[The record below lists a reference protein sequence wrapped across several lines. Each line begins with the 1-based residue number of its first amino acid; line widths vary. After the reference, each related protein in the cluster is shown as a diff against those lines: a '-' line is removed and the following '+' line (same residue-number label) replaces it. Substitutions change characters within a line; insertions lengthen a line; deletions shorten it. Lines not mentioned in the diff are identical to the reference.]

1 MPQSNPTLTIVSLG
15 ILACATAA
23 ASSHAQVRLHTDFTQ
38 RAFNGTPSSPLCYSA
53 VERPSATGG
62 EVFFISPNTFQ
73 SSLFGEYTLFK
84 ADSSSLVPIAQVA
97 PLYFS
102 VFSSF
107 SGTSNPPPSL
117 MLLQDGEQQSTLLIA
132 SPSTLVESDG
142 TPSGTRILYVGQSSG
157 STPAFP
163 TPSRG
168 NSIGQFLNNRLIF
181 LSDASGLSSIR
192 RDSTDLRPLDTSLVH
207 SAGVVRTELHVVGR
221 SQTAFVVTSDGLSSA
236 RIDVPLPLVGPLR
249 ATRSH
254 AFAMLTDAS
263 LARTDGTVAGTSIIA
278 HNVDTTRLFV
288 QAGDAVVFSSRP
300 STDGA
305 SSLFIADA
313 DGVRQVTMPAA
324 SLHADTPT
332 RVIPDGPNKALLF
345 AATRLTSGAEDIFRL
360 NLTDAT
366 AIQLS
371 TRAPSPDRIADMHE
385 TAPGSYRFTVNVSDV
400 GSQLYSL
407 MPSATTS
414 PTFQSWLFTAGPGP
428 LAGLFMGKAGDS
440 LVVPLGSSTET
451 PGTGYEPHIIRPD
464 GTRFLLGN
472 LVSEFISNT
481 SRASPI
487 AWRSG
492 VALFRSERSAFFLDP
507 DSSFLQPIQLPADLT
522 YRFPEAFSTCT
533 PTGSSQ
539 QSLLSFVSA
548 GITSPAFVAR
558 WSSPTVAPTLIG
570 PFTSVRANQRANRP
584 TFVFTAR
591 SDSRPLDSVFAL
603 DNTLSTAIPLTN
615 PNTSFGFFESVRRNG
630 QSETLLS
637 QETYL
642 TTDATVQGTSS
653 ETLISG
659 FRDARRG
666 AVSLR
671 APNGQSSLGVITAS
685 DKVLRRDG
693 PPNDP
698 LSTDAGLSM
707 PEIANLSSIR
717 FPLAMPSIAHP
728 ERDDLWF
735 TARRDTSA
743 GLQHFLVRT
752 DFTVDGTQILLQ
764 LPGEPVE
771 AVTIETPQGRRIFFV
786 ITHPTQGRDLY
797 TSDGTQAGT
806 LRMTSVRANGASF
819 PLFLESFG
827 PFVLFTADD
836 GIHGREVWTSFGTSS
851 STRMIADLEP
861 GPVGIAVQPRASL
874 EVPWGLRFV
883 RTPTAIVFAA
893 HTSATGTE
901 YFSFPIPSRCDPID
915 FNNDGIFPSDD
926 DLISFLAVLAGS
938 SCDSC
943 NDLDFDNDDIAP
955 SDDDLL
961 AFLRVLAGGS
971 C

>member
-1 MPQSNPTLTIVSLG
+1 MPQSKPTLTIVSLG
-15 ILACATAA
+15 IMACAAA
-23 ASSHAQVRLHTDFTQ
+23 AGSSHAQVRLHTDFTQ

-53 VERPSATGG
+53 VERPSATGD

-73 SSLFGEYTLFK
+73 SSLFGEYMLFK
-84 ADSSSLVPIAQVA
+84 TDGTSLVPIAQVA

-132 SPSTLVESDG
+132 SASTLVESDG
-142 TPSGTRILYVGQSSG
+142 TPSGTRVVYVGQSTG
-157 STPAFP
+157 ATPAFP

-181 LSDASGLSSIR
+181 LSGASGLSSIR

-207 SAGVVRTELHVVGR
+207 SAGLVRTESHVVGR
-221 SQTAFVVTSDGLSSA
+221 SQTAFVVTSDGLSST
-236 RIDVPLPLVGPLR
+236 RVDVPSPLVGPLR

-254 AFAMLTDAS
+254 AYAMLADAS

-278 HNVDTTRLFV
+278 NNVDTTRLFV
-288 QAGDAVVFSSRP
+288 QMKDAVVFSARP
-300 STDGA
+300 SANGS
-305 SSLFIADA
+305 SSLFIADG
-313 DGVRQVTMPAA
+313 DGVRQVAMPAA
-324 SLHADTPT
+324 SLRADTPT
-332 RVIPDGPNKALLF
+332 RVIPDGPSQALLF
-345 AATRLTSGAEDIFRL
+345 AATSLSSGAEDIFRL

-366 AIQLS
+366 AVQLS
-371 TRAPSPDRIADMHE
+371 TRAASPDRIADMHGI
-385 TAPGSYRFTVNVSDV
+385 APGSYRFTVNVGDI

-407 MPSATTS
+407 VPSATTS
-414 PTFQSWLFTAGPGP
+414 PAFQSWLFTARPGP
-428 LAGLFMGKAGDS
+428 LAGLFMGKAGGN

-451 PGTGYEPHIIRPD
+451 PGTGYEPHVIRPD
-464 GTRFLLGN
+464 GTRSLLGN
-472 LVSEFISNT
+472 LVSEFITNT

-487 AWRSG
+487 AWQSG

-507 DSSFLQPIQLPADLT
+507 DSNSLQPILLPADLT

-533 PTGSSQ
+533 PTGSSHQ
-539 QSLLSFVSA
+539 ALLSFVSA
-548 GITSPAFVAR
+548 GITTPAFVAR
-558 WSSPTVAPTLIG
+558 WSSPTAAPALIG
-570 PFTSVRANQRANRP
+570 PLTSVRASQRANRP
-584 TFVFTAR
+584 TFVFTAT
-591 SDSRPLDSVFAL
+591 SASRPLDTVFAL

-615 PNTSFGFFESVRRNG
+615 PNTSSGFFESVRRNG

-637 QETYL
+637 QETYF

-659 FRDARRG
+659 FRDARRQ

-671 APNGQSSLGVITAS
+671 APNGQSSLGIITQS

-693 PPNDP
+693 PRNDP
-698 LSTDAGLSM
+698 LSADAGLSL
-707 PEIANLSSIR
+707 PEIANLSSLG
-717 FPLAMPSIAHP
+717 FATAMQSAAHP
-728 ERDDLWF
+728 ELDDLWF

-743 GLQHFLVRT
+743 GPQHLLVRT
-752 DFTVDGTQILLQ
+752 DFTVDGTQILAQ
-764 LPGEPVE
+764 LPGQPVE
-771 AVTIETPQGRRIFFV
+771 SATIETPHGRRIFFV
-786 ITHPTQGRDLY
+786 IQHPTQGRDLY
-797 TSDGTQAGT
+797 FSDGTEAGT
-806 LRMTSVRANGASF
+806 VRMSSVRRNGASF

-827 PFVLFTADD
+827 AFVLFTADD
-836 GIHGREVWTSFGTSS
+836 GIHGREVWTSYGTAS

-861 GPVGIAVQPRASL
+861 GPLGIAVQPRASL

-883 RTPTAIVFAA
+883 RTPTSIVFAA

-915 FNNDGIFPSDD
+915 FNNDGIFPSDE
-926 DLISFLAVLAGS
+926 DLLAFLGVLAGNP
-938 SCDSC
+938 CESC
-943 NDLDFDNDDIAP
+943 NDLDFNNDDLAP

-961 AFLRVLAGGS
+961 AFLRVLAGGG